1 MFERAHHR
9 RVAEVLSAI
18 NADLMVRQR
27 CLFGGGTAI
36 VLSHSEYRESLDIDF
51 ICSSIEGYRSLR
63 GTVNSKGFQAL
74 LTRPCTMPRE
84 AKIDQYGIRTALLV
98 QEIPVKL
105 EIIFEGRIELS
116 PPLESQRI
124 CQVWTLADEDRVATK
139 LMANSDRWADDSV
152 LSRDLIDLAMLC
164 VDGRIAA
171 AGVAKALHAYGP
183 SVLVDLQKARDRLLR
198 REDRLAKCM
207 KGMGMTMREAEL
219 RARIAALTVE
229 LPMEAPPSSAESGS
243 ASTPPAARGKP
254 PRR

>member
-1 MFERAHHR
+1 MFDRPHHR

-18 NADLMVRQR
+18 DVDLMVRQR

-36 VLSHSEYRESLDIDF
+36 VLSHGEYRESVDIDF

-63 GTVNSKGFQAL
+63 GTVNSQGFQAL
-74 LTRPCTMPRE
+74 LTRPFTMPRE
-84 AKIDQYGIRTALLV
+84 ARIDQYGIRAALLV
-98 QEIPVKL
+98 DATPVKF
-105 EIIFEGRIELS
+105 EIVFEGRIELS

-164 VDGRIAA
+164 ADGRIGS
-171 AGVAKALHAYGP
+171 AGVAKALRAYGP
-183 SVLVDLQKARDRLLR
+183 SVLADFQKARDRLLH

-207 KGMGMTMREAEL
+207 KGMGMTMRESDL
-219 RARIAALTVE
+219 RARITALTIEVPADVADE
-229 LPMEAPPSSAESGS
+229 SAESGPAG
-243 ASTPPAARGKP
+243 ASPAAGHKA